1 PEIYLDKIQDWLVLA
16 HDVHTSKT
24 ALFKN
29 IRDAGLTYKILQ
41 KTASDRDNDLREE
54 WLQDIN
60 THFTARQFIMIDET
74 NKNDWTIYQY
84 YGQAPKGRR
93 AMVQANFVWGEHYGP
108 GAALTLDGYLSAM
121 DIFHITVNGKD
132 FFDFCF
138 KQYKNIIILSSCAI
152 HKLNALQEVIESI
165 GCMLIS
171 LPPYSPDLNP
181 IRESFSCGMVWSF

>member
-1 PEIYLDKIQDWLVLA
+1 ETFGSVAPPIYPIQGCPHILNANQAEGIYSLLDNVPEIYLDKIQDWLVLA

-138 KQYKNIIILSSCAI
+138 KQ
-152 HKLNALQEVIESI
+152 
-165 GCMLIS
+165 
-171 LPPYSPDLNP
+171 
-181 IRESFSCGMVWSF
+181 CGMLSHLYLHLLF